1 MNMTKAVL
9 ITLIACLLFAMP
21 ASAAVNKIS
30 QGQDVFIGEQ
40 GLDISAAVGTTGAAQ
55 IAFWNAGDSLADEPA
70 TVITV
75 TDARSFYVSP
85 SSFVGKTGNWH
96 RWNGFAAE
104 ALPSMFA
111 NRT

>member
-1 MNMTKAVL
+1 MNMKKAVL
-9 ITLIACLLFAMP
+9 ITLIACLIFAMP

-55 IAFWNAGDSLADEPA
+55 IAFWNAGDSLIDEPA
-70 TVITV
+70 TVLSV

-85 SSFVGKTGNWH
+85 SSF
-96 RWNGFAAE
+96 AASR
-104 ALPSMFA
+104 LIS
-111 NRT
+111 